1 MSTEYIYLRGVCKWA
16 QVRKPDEK
24 YQNFKVN
31 LYLDKASE
39 ETFTKSGL
47 RLEPNKDDDGTYYT
61 FRRPVE
67 RLIKGEV
74 VKFGPPKIFAA
85 DNTVLPEDVLIGN
98 GSDVTIKVSVYDTV
112 KGKGHRFEV
121 LRVEKLIEFIPDGA
135 TNRDSFLPPNSAGPT
150 TVAPPVTGPKTQ
162 SPRVPF

>member
-1 MSTEYIYLRGVCKWA
+1 MATEYIYLRGTCKWA

-31 LYLDKASE
+31 LYLDKASQE
-39 ETFTKSGL
+39 IFEKSGL
-47 RLEPNKDDDGTYYT
+47 RLEANEDDDGRYYT
-61 FRRPVE
+61 FRRPVSK
-67 RLIKGEV
+67 LIKGEAV
-74 VKFGPPKIFAA
+74 NFGPPKLFAA
-85 DNTVLPEDVLIGN
+85 DNTELPSDVLIGN

-121 LRVEKLIEFIPDGA
+121 LRVEKLVPFIPDGSGSGD
-135 TNRDSFLPPNSAGPT
+135 TGFLPPNTPTAATVQKSA
-150 TVAPPVTGPKTQ
+150 PKGQ